1 MAMALEVPTA
11 VHRGRDDLPWA
22 DLGDGSLIKVLQI
35 DETQGLWIIENVF
48 KPGYLVQTHKH
59 TGPVFAFTMS
69 GAWQYRESDFVNR
82 AGSYLYEPAGSVHTL
97 EVPEDNTED
106 THVFFTIYGANLN
119 LDDAG
124 NVESVYDA
132 GFILQ
137 SYLLLCEAQGLGVP
151 DVIVD

>member
-35 DETQGLWIIENVF
+35 DETQGLWIIENVY

-137 SYLLLCEAQGLGVP
+137 SYLLLCEA
-151 DVIVD
+151 